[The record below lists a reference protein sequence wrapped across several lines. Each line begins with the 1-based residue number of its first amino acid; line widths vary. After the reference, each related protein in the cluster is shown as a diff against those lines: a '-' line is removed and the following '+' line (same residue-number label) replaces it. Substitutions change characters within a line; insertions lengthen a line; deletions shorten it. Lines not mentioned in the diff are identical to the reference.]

1 MERAAMAMWPEGS
14 RLLGQGRGEASCWG
28 YHKGRLPRDPQR
40 SGEEEEPKL
49 GDPGGIM
56 VSVAIPALSLLLVV
70 MGRAG
75 EGVESKSSSTHG
87 VSCMREKAVS
97 STLPGSLRE
106 ERAGVLPQ
114 EEARGLG
121 RRSVPRLH
129 RGLERGI
136 PRSCTAAIRKGSAT
150 TRGWTKKEQSP
161 LLARGSPRQA
171 YDDADDATVT
181 SEDTEDTSE
190 DQEEEERRREEE
202 EEEEEE
208 D

>member
-1 MERAAMAMWPEGS
+1 
-14 RLLGQGRGEASCWG
+14 
-28 YHKGRLPRDPQR
+28 
-40 SGEEEEPKL
+40 
-49 GDPGGIM
+49 M

-87 VSCMREKAVS
+87 LHCCYQEGICYHQRLDENMRKKHLW
-97 STLPGSLRE
+97 TLSLTCIGLLLLIFLACFFWWAKR
-106 ERAGVLPQ
+106 
-114 EEARGLG
+114 RGLYKNMKM
-121 RRSVPRLH
+121 PARLSH
-129 RGLERGI
+129 F
-136 PRSCTAAIRKGSAT
+136 RKSKVSGNVSNST
-150 TRGWTKKEQSP
+150 TNSFSLQKKEQSP

>member
-1 MERAAMAMWPEGS
+1 
-14 RLLGQGRGEASCWG
+14 
-28 YHKGRLPRDPQR
+28 
-40 SGEEEEPKL
+40 
-49 GDPGGIM
+49 M

-75 EGVESKSSSTHG
+75 ED
-87 VSCMREKAVS
+87 
-97 STLPGSLRE
+97 
-106 ERAGVLPQ
+106 
-114 EEARGLG
+114 
-121 RRSVPRLH
+121 RS
-129 RGLERGI
+129 GI
-136 PRSCTAAIRKGSAT
+136 KKFFYPRSCQGKMWDREACGGQAAIEDPTLCLQLHCCYQEGICYHQRLDENMRKKHLWTLSLTCIGLLLLIFLACFFWWAKRRGLYKNMKMPARLSHFRKSKVSGNVSNST
-150 TRGWTKKEQSP
+150 TNSFSLQKKEQSP